1 MKALRILIL
10 VLTLP
15 VFVSAVLADASDQGG
30 IVARTIQ
37 ISSNAADLDLLCDKL
52 KQPTLSGIIPQSAE
66 QASARSFAFTDESA
80 VRTNF
85 QVLLPFSLRAPPIT

>member
-30 IVARTIQ
+30 VVARTLQ

-66 QASARSFAFTDESA
+66 QASARPTAFTDERA

-85 QVLLPFSLRAPPIT
+85 QVLLPFSLRAPPIA

>member
-30 IVARTIQ
+30 SAARTLQ

-52 KQPTLSGIIPQSAE
+52 KQPTLSGIIPQYAE
-66 QASARSFAFTDESA
+66 RASARPYAFTDESA
-80 VRTNF
+80 VRTNS
-85 QVLLPFSLRAPPIT
+85 QVLLPFSLRAPPIA